1 MSIKFSKLKKGD
13 FLSETQFYTVS
24 SKTSSN
30 LTLKTDGGNEITIG
44 KSYAESLLLSDNQ
57 FDETVKMS
65 RTELTEKVLASS
77 RVVMTVN
84 FNKKVKDADVVNE
97 ISNVYDQLG
106 IGMSKADFKKK
117 VKAAMNLKG
126 EERTMRGR
134 HYGTVDPTTGRLQ
147 FIDMEQEK
155 VDGKDYDTRQR
166 QVDPRTLN
174 WAIIAG
180 VKYIVK

>member
-1 MSIKFSKLKKGD
+1 MSIDISKIKKGD
-13 FLSETQFYTVS
+13 FLSETQFYTVEGV
-24 SKTSSN
+24 KNN
-30 LTLKTDGGNEITIG
+30 LLNLVTDNGESITIG
-44 KSYAESLLLSDNQ
+44 VDYAESLLMSDSQ
-57 FDETVKMS
+57 FTETVKMS

-77 RVVMTVN
+77 RIAMTVN
-84 FNKKVKDADVVNE
+84 FNKKVKDTDVVNE
-97 ISNVYDQLG
+97 ISDVYDQLG

-134 HYGTVDPTTGRLQ
+134 HYGTVEPTTGRLQ
-147 FIDMEQEK
+147 FIDMEQVK
-155 VDGKDYDTRQR
+155 ADGKDYDTRQR